1 MRTNLLKIASVSF
14 LGISLFLLQPRTL
27 LAALVTDVRF
37 WSAPDHCRVVIDL
50 TESIQYESS
59 SQENP
64 PQFHLE
70 LKGAFLYTPK
80 RELEVKDPF
89 LAKISLMGIEKERVK
104 LVLHQKRPLNVTVF
118 TLKPYEEKAYRLVID
133 LVDIMQEK
141 KEIAERQKQKE
152 IKPKGSKIVVVDPG
166 HGGEDPGAVGPK
178 KTVEK
183 DIVLKVGEKVV
194 RLLNQNR
201 EIQAFLT
208 RKGDYFIPLE
218 QRTKIAREYGADLFV
233 SLHTDG
239 SFNPQARGSSV
250 YCLSLSGAT
259 DQAAKTLADKEN
271 LSNILGGAFSK
282 PTDLSKDPNLNQ
294 ILLDL
299 RQNDT
304 MRDSFQF
311 AETLLKDI
319 KSFNPLKYPSYRQA
333 NFIVLKAPD
342 IPSVLVEMA
351 YITNKED
358 EYLLNRDEFQEKI
371 AKAVNASVMKS
382 FKP

>member
-1 MRTNLLKIASVSF
+1 MRTKILKFISF
-14 LGISLFLLQPRTL
+14 FFGISILLIQPCIVL
-27 LAALVTDVRF
+27 GALVTDVRL
-37 WSAPDHCRVVIDL
+37 WSAPDHSRVVIDL

-59 SQENP
+59 SLENP

-89 LAKISLMGIEKERVK
+89 LAKISLMGLEKGRVK
-104 LVLHQKRPLNVTVF
+104 LVLHRKKPLHVNVF
-118 TLKPYEEKAYRLVID
+118 TLKPYGEKTYRLVID
-133 LVDIMQEK
+133 LVDIVQEK
-141 KEIAERQKQKE
+141 KEIEERQKQKE
-152 IKPKGSKIVVVDPG
+152 IRPKGTKIVVIDPG
-166 HGGEDPGAVGPK
+166 HGGEDPGAVGPR

-183 DIVLKVGEKVV
+183 DIVLKVGEKAVH
-194 RLLNQNR
+194 LLNQNR
-201 EIQAFLT
+201 GIQAFLT

-218 QRTKIAREYGADLFV
+218 ERTKIAREYGADLFV

-319 KSFNPLKYPSYRQA
+319 KPINPLKYPSYRQA

-342 IPSVLVEMA
+342 IPSVLLEMA

-358 EYLLNRDEFQEKI
+358 ERLLNNGEFQGKMAETLTTSIK
-371 AKAVNASVMKS
+371 KS
-382 FKP
+382 LRP